1 MLLRTLFAI
10 ALLLA
15 LAETMLH
22 AVNALAQG
30 ALRRQALMSV
40 HDEVANA
47 TSAAHNAIAAP
58 IAAGADPRSPDPSPP
73 AIQPR
78 CSLRVSGTCAILGV
92 AVVRFSAPP
101 QALGSPCPD
110 DRCTVYR
117 QEDDAVDEG
126 RIDVTIAA
134 RARAHDG
141 ALLASRD
148 VRLTFRT
155 LRVTPYAALTG
166 QLDVTA
172 GAEEP
177 SGNDAGAA
185 PMGAAP
191 GTLIDVVYENAVTG
205 AKIPANVWHAQT
217 ERERGAPAAWK
228 P

>member
-1 MLLRTLFAI
+1 VLLRTLFAI
-10 ALLLA
+10 ALLSA

-22 AVNALAQG
+22 AVDALAQS
-30 ALRRQALMSV
+30 ALRRQALLSL

-47 TSAAHNAIAAP
+47 TSAAHNAIAAS

-73 AIQPR
+73 AIQPT
-78 CSLRVSGTCAILGV
+78 CSLRVRDSCAIEGV
-92 AVVRFSAPP
+92 AVVRFTAAT
-101 QALGSPCPD
+101 QATASPCPD
-110 DRCTVYR
+110 DGCTVYR

-141 ALLASRD
+141 AVLASRD

-155 LRVTPYAALTG
+155 LRVSPYAALTG
-166 QLDVTA
+166 QADVTA
-172 GAEEP
+172 GVDER

-217 ERERGAPAAWK
+217 ERKRGAPAAWK